1 MKIIEKEEQVIESG
15 TSFKYSGGGDSAVLL
30 IHGFTGNPYSMRIL
44 GTYLADKGIDAFG
57 VRLAGHGT
65 AVEKLAQTDYRD
77 WQESVRVAFNQI
89 RIRYKHISIVG
100 LSFGGNLAFNL
111 TRCYPNIISRI
122 VTIGTP
128 VLLNKPRLNR
138 YVVPYIKRFKKYYK
152 KEWAKEMKSD
162 SVFMKRSY
170 DRIPLDSYNSFIYF
184 INNFTKKELPH
195 VKVPTLVIHSQDDVV
210 IPPKSAE
217 IIYNTLGSKEK
228 ELFWLKNSYHD
239 PLVDEVTESL
249 LDKIYQFLMTT
260 SPH

>member
-1 MKIIEKEEQVIESG
+1 MKIAEKEEQVIESG
-15 TSFKYSGGGDSAVLL
+15 KPFKYNSGGDSAVLL

-44 GTYLADKGIDAFG
+44 GTYLSDRGVNAYG

-65 AVEKLAQTDYRD
+65 VVENLAQTDYRD
-77 WQESVRVAFNQI
+77 WQESVRVAFAQI
-89 RIRYKHISIVG
+89 RRKYKYISIVG

-111 TRCYPNIISRI
+111 TKCYPDTISKI

-138 YVVPYIKRFKKYYK
+138 YVVPYITKFKKYYK
-152 KEWAKEMKSD
+152 KEWAKDMKSD

-170 DRIPLDSYNSFIYF
+170 DRIPLGSYNSFIYF
-184 INNFTKKELPH
+184 INNFTKKELPDIQ
-195 VKVPTLVIHSQDDVV
+195 VPTLVIHSQDDVV

-217 IIYNTLGSKEK
+217 IIYNALGSKEK
-228 ELFWLKNSYHD
+228 ELFWLRNSYHD
-239 PLVDEVTESL
+239 PLVDEVTDSL
-249 LDKIYQFLMTT
+249 LDKIYQFLVTT

>member
-1 MKIIEKEEQVIESG
+1 MKITEKEDQVIESG
-15 TSFKYSGGGDSAVLL
+15 KSFKYNGGGDSAVLL

-44 GTYLADKGIDAFG
+44 GTYLADRGINAFG

-65 AVEKLAQTDYRD
+65 VVENLAQTGYRD
-77 WQESVRVAFNQI
+77 WQESVRVAFAQVKAK
-89 RIRYKHISIVG
+89 YKRVSIVG

-111 TRCYPNIISRI
+111 TKCYPGTIDKI

-138 YVVPYIKRFKKYYK
+138 YIVPYIKRFKKYHK
-152 KEWAKEMKSD
+152 KEWAKNMKSD
-162 SVFMKRSY
+162 SSFMKRSY
-170 DRIPLDSYNSFIYF
+170 DRIPLDSYMSFINF
-184 INNFTKKELPH
+184 INDFTKKELPH
-195 VKVPTLVIHSQDDVV
+195 VKVPTLVIHSKDDVV

-217 IIYNTLGSKEK
+217 IIFNTLGSKEK

-249 LDKIYQFLMTT
+249 LEKIHQFLIKKQA
-260 SPH
+260 